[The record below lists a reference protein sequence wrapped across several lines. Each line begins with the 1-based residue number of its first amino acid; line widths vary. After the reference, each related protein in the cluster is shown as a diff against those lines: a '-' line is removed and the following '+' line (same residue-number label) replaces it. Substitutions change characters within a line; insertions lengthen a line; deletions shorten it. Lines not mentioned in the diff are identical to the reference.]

1 MYLKKCAGKKMTAA
15 LICTATL
22 ASLTALPM
30 QAAAADDAAYIFR
43 DSFESGDCG
52 WSGRGGCT
60 VRTNGDMP
68 YADNAALYVSGRSDT
83 WHGPEKSLSSVCQAG
98 QTYSFSV
105 CVEYETGP
113 ESVTFQLSLT
123 YKDASGKETY
133 EHLAKADASS
143 GSYIQLANAEYTIPS
158 DATDPVLYVETI
170 SGSSSFY
177 IDEAICAPAGTVI
190 EGPKAVSFTL
200 GDVDYDGAVTAA
212 DLSLAKC
219 YFGKDFPNKKM
230 LKAADVNQNGSVTE
244 DDIRWY
250 VQYLTGQTAEYPEK
264 VAPPEPPVQPFD
276 YDPNLQYHPFDTR
289 TYLSQSSHPG
299 RVVKESYEGPKGQNN
314 LYVYLPPDYDE
325 SKKYNIFYLLH
336 GGSENENTL
345 FHQNDTMMQNIFD
358 HMIENGD
365 MEPMIVVT
373 PTWNQTGA
381 EGFWQEYRERVVPF
395 VEGKYSTYAETTDQA
410 GLQASRMHRAYGGFS
425 MGAVSTWAV
434 ITHCLDI
441 TGYFMPL
448 SGDEWENTNSA
459 YDKAKKVADAVDKSG
474 LQKDEYY
481 IFCATGS
488 DDIAYPNLNPQVQE
502 MKKMSQFVYTSDLSQ
517 GNFYFL
523 VAQGKQHAWSEV
535 RHYVYDI
542 LPYFFHEKQN

>member
-1 MYLKKCAGKKMTAA
+1 MFIRKRTGKLSAA
-15 LICTATL
+15 LLVSAVTL
-22 ASLTALPM
+22 SSVSAFPM
-30 QAAAADDAAYIFR
+30 QGFAASDATFIFH
-43 DSFESGDCG
+43 DTFESGDGG

-60 VRTNGDMP
+60 VKTSSDMP
-68 YADNAALYVSGRSDT
+68 YEGNSALFVSGRSDA
-83 WHGPEKSLSSVCQAG
+83 WNGPEKALSSVCEPG
-98 QTYSFSV
+98 KTYSISV
-105 CVEYETGP
+105 CVEYESGSETQ
-113 ESVTFQLSLT
+113 TFQLSVA
-123 YKDASGKETY
+123 YKDASGEAVY
-133 EHLAKADASS
+133 DHLAQAETMS
-143 GSYIQLANAEYTIPS
+143 GSYVQLANTEYKLPS
-158 DATDPVLYVETI
+158 DATDAVLYVETLKG
-170 SGSSSFY
+170 SGSFY
-177 IDEAICAPAGTVI
+177 IDEVICAEAGTVI
-190 EGPKAVSFTL
+190 EGPKPVKFTL
-200 GDVDYDGAVTAA
+200 GDVDFDGAITAA

-219 YFGKDFPNKKM
+219 YNGKDFPNKKM
-230 LKAADVNQNGSVTE
+230 LRAADVNQNGSVTE

-264 VAPPEPPVQPFD
+264 VAPPVKPFD
-276 YDPNLQYHPFDTR
+276 YDPNLQYHPFDEGV
-289 TYLSQSSHPG
+289 YLSKSSHPG
-299 RVVKESYEGPKGQNN
+299 KVIEEHYNGTTGQNT
-314 LYVYLPPDYDE
+314 LYVYLPDGYDE
-325 SKKYNIFYLLH
+325 SQQYNIFYLLY
-336 GGSENENTL
+336 GGGENEKTL
-345 FHQNDTMMQNIFD
+345 FFQDDTMMQNIFD

-448 SGDEWENTNSA
+448 SGDEWEGTNSA

>member
-1 MYLKKCAGKKMTAA
+1 MHLKKCARKKLAA
-15 LICTATL
+15 FLSCSAAIS
-22 ASLTALPM
+22 SLTALPM
-30 QAAAADDAAYIFR
+30 QTAAADDAAYIFR

-60 VRTNGDMP
+60 VRSNGDMP
-68 YADNAALYVSGRSDT
+68 YADSAALFVSGRSDT
-83 WHGPEKSLSSVCQAG
+83 WQGPEKALASVCETGKA
-98 QTYSFSV
+98 YSFSV

-113 ESVTFQLSLT
+113 ASMTFQLSLA
-123 YKDASGKETY
+123 YKDAGGKEIY
-133 EHLAKADASS
+133 DHLAKADAAS
-143 GSYIQLANAEYTIPS
+143 GSYVQLANADYTIPS
-158 DATDPVLYVETI
+158 DASDPVLYVETL
-170 SGSSSFY
+170 SGSGSFY

-190 EGPKAVSFTL
+190 EGPKAAVFTL
-200 GDVDYDGAVTAA
+200 GDVDYDGAITAA
-212 DLSLAKC
+212 DLSLAKFC
-219 YFGKDFPNKKM
+219 NGAESANKKM
-230 LKAADVNQNGSVTE
+230 IRAADVNQNGSVTE

-250 VQYLTGQTAEYPEK
+250 VQYLTGQTAAYPEK
-264 VAPPEPPVQPFD
+264 VAPPVKPFD

-289 TYLSQSSHPG
+289 VYLSQSSHPG
-299 RVVKESYEGPKGQNN
+299 KVVKESYQGPKGQNN

-325 SKKYNIFYLLH
+325 SKQYNIFYLLH

-373 PTWNQTGA
+373 PTWNQSGA

-395 VEGKYSTYAETTDQA
+395 VEGKYSTYAESTDLA

-425 MGAVSTWAV
+425 MGGVSTWAV
-434 ITHCLDI
+434 VTHCLDI
-441 TGYFMPL
+441 VGYFMPL
-448 SGDEWENTNSA
+448 SGDEWENTNSG

-474 LQKDEYY
+474 LQKNEYF

-542 LPYFFHEKQN
+542 LPYFFHEGQ